1 MDNIVDTLMDTSRR
15 VLYALDFN
23 KKNGSVINEARLR
36 FFPSDTVFH
45 IVTVIPRVH
54 DATGIL
60 RDVIEECNEERLNMS
75 KSTLRNLVEPLKSEY
90 RLQTAVIIDNS
101 TSNAIKEYV
110 EQHRIDCV
118 ILNGR
123 KHGFW
128 GRYISGEQE
137 RIINVLDCDV
147 IIAKKSC

>member
-1 MDNIVDTLMDTSRR
+1 VSKTTL
-15 VLYALDFN
+15 
-23 KKNGSVINEARLR
+23 K
-36 FFPSDTVFH
+36 
-45 IVTVIPRVH
+45 
-54 DATGIL
+54 
-60 RDVIEECNEERLNMS
+60 
-75 KSTLRNLVEPLKSEY
+75 NLVEPLRSQYK
-90 RLQTAVIIDNS
+90 LQTAVIIDNS

-110 EQHRIDCV
+110 KQHGVDCV

-147 IIAKKSC
+147 IITKNPVEAIKTAV

>member
-23 KKNGSVINEARLR
+23 KKNGSVINEARLK

-60 RDVIEECNEERLNMS
+60 RDVIDECNEERLNMS
-75 KSTLRNLVEPLKSEY
+75 RSTLRNLVEPLRSEY